1 MRFQLPN
8 DLRGRIRLGVFIL
21 SCIVFL
27 WAGYQLIQVFVGYHS
42 SEQEYED
49 IREAVRGTAAST
61 SSSDEAEGDD
71 GESEEG
77 SSDVAS
83 GNLEGTSEI
92 EDAGQESH
100 AFLSA
105 EELAAILA
113 EAELAEEGETFAEE
127 PEGGDNGGSSGENT
141 TAHIDFSTIDFG
153 AYESPGKIYISG
165 SALDVLVEYRYP
177 MDFNYL
183 LSINSEVVGW
193 ITVEGTNI
201 DYPMVQA
208 ADNEK
213 YLRMTLTGEWNNAGS
228 IFVDYKV
235 AQPFVSDNTIIHGHN
250 QRNNMMFHEVVNYAD
265 ADYFNNH
272 QRILIYTPDGSCST
286 YQVFAFY
293 KIPSHNVTYDCN
305 YASKGEYQQYLN
317 HIAANNWYN
326 TGVQVTTDDRI
337 ITLSTCSNEWD
348 DTRYVIHAKKI
359 S

>member
-1 MRFQLPN
+1 MRFQLPH
-8 DLRGRIRLGVFIL
+8 DLKGRIRLGVLIL
-21 SCIVFL
+21 SCVVFL
-27 WAGYQLIQVFVGYHS
+27 WAGYQLIQVFVGYHD

-49 IREAVRGTAAST
+49 IRNAVRETALSVE
-61 SSSDEAEGDD
+61 SGS
-71 GESEEG
+71 GESDSAESCDDSSNALESSEEET
-77 SSDVAS
+77 VES
-83 GNLEGTSEI
+83 GP
-92 EDAGQESH
+92 H
-100 AFLSA
+100 PFLSP
-105 EELAAILA
+105 EELDAILA
-113 EAELAEEGETFAEE
+113 EAELAEEGEASKEE
-127 PEGGDNGGSSGENT
+127 PPETEDNTAGSAGN
-141 TAHIDFSTIDFG
+141 IDFSKIDFG
-153 AYESPGKIYISG
+153 AYESPGQIYISG

-208 ADNEK
+208 DDNEK

-228 IFVDYKV
+228 IFVDYRV
-235 AQPFVSDNTIIHGHN
+235 AQPFVSENTIIHGHN

-265 ADYFNNH
+265 ANYFNNH

-293 KIPSHNVTYDCN
+293 KSPKTSVTYDCS
-305 YASKGEYQQYLN
+305 YASAGEYQQYLN
-317 HIAANNWYN
+317 YIAEQNWYN
-326 TGVQVTTDDRI
+326 TGIQVTTEDRM

>member
-1 MRFQLPN
+1 MRIQLPN
-8 DLRGRIRLGVFIL
+8 DLRGRIRLGVFLL
-21 SCIVFL
+21 SCVIFL
-27 WAGYQLIQVFVGYHS
+27 WAGYQLIQVFVGYHN

-49 IREAVRGTAAST
+49 IREAVRGTAAS
-61 SSSDEAEGDD
+61 SSSSEQAEGSRDETADD
-71 GESEEG
+71 TSESESEQDETDSYL
-77 SSDVAS
+77 SS
-83 GNLEGTSEI
+83 
-92 EDAGQESH
+92 
-100 AFLSA
+100 

-113 EAELAEEGETFAEE
+113 EAELAEEGETFASEE
-127 PEGGDNGGSSGENT
+127 PEDNGESSPGNI
-141 TAHIDFSTIDFG
+141 TADIDFSTIDFG
-153 AYESPGKIYISG
+153 AYESPGQIYISG

-208 ADNEK
+208 GDNEK

-228 IFVDYKV
+228 IFVDYRV
-235 AQPFVSDNTIIHGHN
+235 AQPFVSENTIIHGHN

-265 ADYFNNH
+265 ETYFNTH

-293 KIPSHNVTYDCN
+293 KIPSFNVTYDCS
-305 YASKGEYQQYLN
+305 YASKGEYQQYLD
-317 HIAANNWYN
+317 HIASNNWYN